1 MSIAH
6 HDKNDVTIDFADTLL
21 DRRMFSTDTNEYAT
35 GLNDENRWDENIMDY
50 DVPLEDYLDDNGDDS
65 LLYNESGLYRERIY
79 SAC

>member
-1 MSIAH
+1 
-6 HDKNDVTIDFADTLL
+6 
-21 DRRMFSTDTNEYAT
+21 MFSTDTNEYAT